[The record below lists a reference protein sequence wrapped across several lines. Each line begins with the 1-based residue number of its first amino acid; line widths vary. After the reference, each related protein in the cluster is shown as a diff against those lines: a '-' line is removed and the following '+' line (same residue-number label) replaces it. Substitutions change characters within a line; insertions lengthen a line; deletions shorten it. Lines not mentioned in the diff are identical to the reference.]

1 MSAEATEAADR
12 RYWNAE
18 LETMAPAELRR
29 LEQRLLL
36 EQLAYAAAA
45 SDLYRA
51 KWAGAGVDP
60 GRVRSIDDLTALPF
74 TEKSDLQESQAARR
88 PFGTNQ
94 AAPADR
100 LVRMQ
105 ATGGT
110 SGRPLRMAMTRADV
124 AAYNEVGARAAW
136 AAGLR
141 PGDILFECMNYSL
154 YAGGVNDHGTF
165 ETLGACVAPVGV
177 GQSKRLLEILADLGA
192 EAALY
197 STPSYALHLAG
208 VAIAEGRRP
217 RELGL
222 RRGLFSGDA
231 GLANPAYRAE
241 IEDAFG
247 LVARNI
253 YGTGETAP
261 VAAECDAVDG
271 LHWLG
276 QGTFLA
282 EFVEPES
289 GDPVEPRDGA
299 TAELVITTL
308 RREAHPLI
316 RFRTHDYVRLL
327 ADACS
332 CGRTGPRFTVLG
344 RSDDM
349 LIVRGIN
356 VFPAGRGRRHR
367 RVPARGDRRVP
378 DRPRRAAAARRAAS
392 TAGGNRR
399 RGRAGAIGRPG
410 RSPGRSNP
418 RDPDGLVRRRAG
430 RTRNPPA
437 WRAEDTPGDPHVA
450 GRVVT
455 AEAPL
460 LIERSGRVVVLRLN
474 RPAKLNALS
483 PALVGALVDAVEQ
496 AGADSSVGALLL
508 TSAGRAFSAGGDLTA
523 MLAMDGPAFRAY
535 IEQLQALSLTMQRLP
550 IPTVAALRGHVLAGG
565 FELAI
570 ECDIRIAADDATFG
584 LPDTTIGL
592 SPTSGMSWRL
602 PRIVGEGWARHL
614 LLTGETIDVATAERI
629 GLVTRVVPG
638 ADLEAAALAL
648 AESIASQ
655 PPEGLRQIRAGLDR
669 AASGTLEDALAT
681 RARSRGRLL
690 RDPRIPG
697 QPAGLRRPSRSLGV
711 GGRVCGWN
719 IHASCV
725 VSRVCRRA
733 VCPSWRSCSLSS
745 PVAARRR
752 LDRRSVPRMPHRA
765 RRPPLHRARRPPLH
779 RRRQRW
785 LSRTRLARRAP
796 PARSCGS
803 GGRQTCS
810 SRATRV
816 PSATRAT
823 SPSTPSARRRPRRR
837 PIRRARRGWAAGGR
851 SEASRKAAS

>member
-1 MSAEATEAADR
+1 MSAVAADR
-12 RYWNAE
+12 HYWNAE
-18 LETMAPAELRR
+18 LETMPEADLAR
-29 LEQRLLL
+29 LEDGLLV
-36 EQLAYAAAA
+36 EQLAYAGAR
-45 SDLYRA
+45 SDFYQA
-51 KWAGAGVDP
+51 KWAAAGVRLDRIH
-60 GRVRSIDDLTALPF
+60 GAADLATLPF
-74 TEKSDLQESQAARR
+74 TEKSELQESQADRR

-94 AAPADR
+94 AAPADQ

-124 AAYNEVGARAAW
+124 ATYSEVGARAAW

-192 EAALY
+192 ESALY

-208 VAIAEGRRP
+208 VAVAEGRQP

-241 IEDAFG
+241 IEDAWG

-261 VAAECDAVDG
+261 VAAECDAADG

-276 QGTFLA
+276 QAAFLA
-282 EFVEPES
+282 EFVDPET
-289 GDPVEPRDGA
+289 GEPVELTDGA

-316 RFRTHDYVRLL
+316 RFRTHDYVRLMTEP
-327 ADACS
+327 CS
-332 CGRTGPRFTVLG
+332 CGRTGVRFAVLG

-356 VFPAGRGRRHR
+356 IFPVAVADLIDEFRPEVTGEFRIVLDQPPPLVAPPRL
-367 RVPARGDRRVP
+367 RVEHNASVGGDQLADLAVRLGDRIREILMVSFAVELVAPGHAPAR
-378 DRPRRAAAARRAAS
+378 
-392 TAGGNRR
+392 
-399 RGRAGAIGRPG
+399 
-410 RSPGRSNP
+410 
-418 RDPDGLVRRRAG
+418 
-430 RTRNPPA
+430 
-437 WRAEDTPGDPHVA
+437 RAEDTAGRSCLV

-455 AEAPL
+455 DAAAESPL
-460 LIERSGRVVVLRLN
+460 LVERSGRVEILRLN

-483 PALVGALVDAVEQ
+483 PELVGALLAAVER
-496 AGADSSVGALLL
+496 AGRDRSVGALLV

-523 MLAMDGPAFRAY
+523 MLAMDTTAFRAY
-535 IEQLQALSLTMQRLP
+535 IEQLQALSLAMQRLP

-570 ECDIRIAADDATFG
+570 DCDIRIAADDSTFG
-584 LPDTTIGL
+584 LPDTTFGL

-602 PRIVGEGWARHL
+602 PRVVGEGWARHL
-614 LLTGETIDVATAERI
+614 LLTGETIDVATAEQI

-638 ADLEAAALAL
+638 ADLESAALAL
-648 AESIASQ
+648 AESIAAQ
-655 PPEGLRQIRAGLDR
+655 PPEGLRQIRLELDR

-681 RARSRGRLL
+681 ELDAELACFETPEFQASLRAFAERHG
-690 RDPRIPG
+690 
-697 QPAGLRRPSRSLGV
+697 
-711 GGRVCGWN
+711 
-719 IHASCV
+719 H
-725 VSRVCRRA
+725 
-733 VCPSWRSCSLSS
+733 
-745 PVAARRR
+745 
-752 LDRRSVPRMPHRA
+752 
-765 RRPPLHRARRPPLH
+765 
-779 RRRQRW
+779 
-785 LSRTRLARRAP
+785 
-796 PARSCGS
+796 
-803 GGRQTCS
+803 
-810 SRATRV
+810 
-816 PSATRAT
+816 
-823 SPSTPSARRRPRRR
+823 
-837 PIRRARRGWAAGGR
+837 
-851 SEASRKAAS
+851 